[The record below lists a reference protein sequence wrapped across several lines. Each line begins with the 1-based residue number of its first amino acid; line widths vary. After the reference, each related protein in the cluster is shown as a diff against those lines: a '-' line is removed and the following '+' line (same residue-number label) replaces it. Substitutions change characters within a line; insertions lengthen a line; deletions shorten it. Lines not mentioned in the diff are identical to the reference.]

1 MGVAE
6 GIETALAVTRDFGI
20 PCWSTISA
28 DGLKAFTPPAIVKR
42 LRIFGDNDPKYGGQA
57 AAYALAHRMSVR
69 LDCVEC
75 SVEIPNQTGT
85 DRSEEHTSELQSLM
99 RISYAVFCL
108 KKKNKTYNNKETDND
123 TK

>member
-42 LRIFGDNDPKYGGQA
+42 LRIFGDNDPKYGGKA
-57 AAYALAHRMSVR
+57 EAYALAHRMSVR

-75 SVEIPNQTGT
+75 SVEIPNRT
-85 DRSEEHTSELQSLM
+85 EES
-99 RISYAVFCL
+99 RGG
-108 KKKNKTYNNKETDND
+108 KEGVRQCRCRG
-123 TK
+123 